1 MQTEVERVRQKLVN
15 LLFTVPD
22 NPVYQRLIQ
31 FRYFLSQ
38 ITLVFSH
45 IRSHVH
51 RHSRS
56 PLSARASVT
65 RQ

>member
-1 MQTEVERVRQKLVN
+1 MQAEVQRVRQKLVN

-45 IRSHVH
+45 NLLYVH
-51 RHSRS
+51 KHSRLLFS
-56 PLSARASVT
+56 TLASVT